1 MSDLYDVLFGE
12 KEDANKAFFF
22 TDEEGRVRFAGGPGS
37 GGGGSSGSPT
47 NEQLEAGFAISPE
60 QIENPKST
68 IEKGGWTYKISLGPK
83 VGDNRYIFYSP
94 TSGSGKGKRYDFG
107 KYNYSSGELTANMQ
121 EFKAF
126 GTAADALREVYDL

>member
-1 MSDLYDVLFGE
+1 MYDLLFGE
-12 KEDANKAFFF
+12 KGNFIT
-22 TDEEGRVRFAGGPGS
+22 TDEGLVVFIGGPGS
-37 GGGGSSGSPT
+37 GGGTGGSGSGSPT

-68 IEKGGWTYKISLGPK
+68 IEKDGWKFKISLGPK

-107 KYNYSSGELTANMQ
+107 KYDYSSGKLTANMQ